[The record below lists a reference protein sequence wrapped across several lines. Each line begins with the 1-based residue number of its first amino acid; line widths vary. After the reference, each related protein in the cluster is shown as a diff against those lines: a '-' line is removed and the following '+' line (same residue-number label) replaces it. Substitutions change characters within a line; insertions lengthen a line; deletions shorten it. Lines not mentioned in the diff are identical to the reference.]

1 MNKFHGKVGI
11 IQRVLPHYRKPFFET
26 LGEQC
31 SGGLSVFTGQ
41 PRPDE
46 MIKSVEE
53 LQNAQLTKG
62 RNFHILKSSL
72 YLCIQTGLIN
82 WLQSWD
88 PDVLIVE
95 ANPRY
100 LSTPRGIRWMHH
112 KNRPV
117 IGWGLG
123 APPISGI
130 FGRIRTSRR
139 KNFLNQFDALITYS
153 SSGASEYARLGF
165 PKDRIHVAPN
175 AVTPPPTHPIPD
187 RPIPEEDLPTQILFV
202 GRLQERKNL
211 DNLIIACS
219 HLPGDL
225 QPELVIVGDGPDR
238 GRLVK
243 MAEEVYP
250 RTIFTG
256 SLYGNDL
263 AKQFQ
268 RADLFVLPGTG
279 GLAVQQ
285 AMSYALPVIA
295 AQADGTQDDLISMDN
310 GWQVPADD
318 IPALESTLREAL
330 ENKIKLREMGKESYR
345 IVAEEINLN
354 KMVDV
359 FIEVLNRSLS

>member
-1 MNKFHGKVGI
+1 
-11 IQRVLPHYRKPFFET
+11 
-26 LGEQC
+26 
-31 SGGLSVFTGQ
+31 
-41 PRPDE
+41 
-46 MIKSVEE
+46 
-53 LQNAQLTKG
+53 
-62 RNFHILKSSL
+62 
-72 YLCIQTGLIN
+72 
-82 WLQSWD
+82 
-88 PDVLIVE
+88 
-95 ANPRY
+95 
-100 LSTPRGIRWMHH
+100 
-112 KNRPV
+112 
-117 IGWGLG
+117 
-123 APPISGI
+123 
-130 FGRIRTSRR
+130 
-139 KNFLNQFDALITYS
+139 
-153 SSGASEYARLGF
+153 
-165 PKDRIHVAPN
+165 
-175 AVTPPPTHPIPD
+175 
-187 RPIPEEDLPTQILFV
+187 
-202 GRLQERKNL
+202 
-211 DNLIIACS
+211 
-219 HLPGDL
+219 
-225 QPELVIVGDGPDR
+225 VIVGDGPDR